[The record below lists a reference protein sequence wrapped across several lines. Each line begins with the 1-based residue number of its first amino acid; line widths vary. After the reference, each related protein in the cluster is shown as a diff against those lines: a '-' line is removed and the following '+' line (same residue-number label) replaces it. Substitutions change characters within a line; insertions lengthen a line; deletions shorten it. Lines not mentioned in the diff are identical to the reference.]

1 MPATKKTR
9 KRLAWGVLIA
19 CILGWPLSAF
29 TVAANEPPFI
39 LGLSWFALILTAVLI
54 VIEV

>member
-1 MPATKKTR
+1 MAANKKTR
-9 KRLAWGVLIA
+9 KRVAWSVLIA
-19 CILGWPLSAF
+19 CVVGWPISAF
-29 TVAANEPPFI
+29 TVASSEPPFI